1 MTADTTPLWK
11 RLWEAVAKVRD
22 HHPRVFNDAPTDDVV
37 AAILPIIAAEMQAAK
52 AEAWQEGVNF
62 ALPNAETT
70 WYPQHNPYRTTEHET
85 GDQA

>member
-22 HHPRVFNDAPTDDVV
+22 HHPRVFNDAPTADVV

-70 WYPQHNPYRTTEHET
+70 WYPPPNPDRTTEHET
-85 GDQA
+85 GAQG